1 MPRVYITERARKH
14 DAMERRMDRFD
25 SVVTEY
31 LRSTG
36 FTTADLAYELGID
49 VSTLWRYRNRVHSF
63 ELAPFS
69 TITKVCQLAKCT
81 TETLRFICGMDSV
94 LRNSKWQN

>member
-1 MPRVYITERARKH
+1 MPKVYISERAKKH
-14 DAMERRMDRFD
+14 ELMAQRMDKFD

-36 FTTADLAYELGID
+36 FTTNDLAYELGID

-63 ELAPFS
+63 ELAPFT

-81 TETLRFICGMDSV
+81 TETLRFICGMGSA
-94 LRNSKWQN
+94 RWEN

>member
-1 MPRVYITERARKH
+1 MPKVYISDRARKYELM
-14 DAMERRMDRFD
+14 AQRMDRFD

-36 FTTADLAYELGID
+36 FTTNDLAYELGID

-63 ELAPFS
+63 ELAPFT

-81 TETLRFICGMDSV
+81 TETLRFICGMGSA
-94 LRNSKWQN
+94 RWES